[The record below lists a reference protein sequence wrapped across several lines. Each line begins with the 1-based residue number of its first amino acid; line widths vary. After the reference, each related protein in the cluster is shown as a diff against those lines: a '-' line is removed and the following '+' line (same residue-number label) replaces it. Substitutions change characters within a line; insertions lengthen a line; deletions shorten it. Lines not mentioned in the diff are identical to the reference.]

1 MQTRFA
7 RPAPVT
13 QTSLGDQIA
22 GRNRAPSPQSGIP
35 KRQRGPRA
43 PRERG
48 QAAMP
53 VASVLSPTGM
63 PG

>member
-13 QTSLGDQIA
+13 QTRLGDQIA
-22 GRNRAPSPQSGIP
+22 GRNRGPSPQSG
-35 KRQRGPRA
+35 RGGRA